1 MTCMRYWKL
10 MAGEGSRL
18 LGDFVEHSIIAIGW
32 DSLGQHTQYRTIED
46 LRKKMKE
53 AYPTDRDGRIAA
65 HSHIVWK
72 FSHEMKIG
80 DRVMVYDPETRLY
93 KVGTIASD
101 ITHEEKRSEYKNVR
115 KVTYTNELSRDSL
128 SATTRNT
135 LGAIMSLFEIRDEAK
150 DEIERALDG
159 KQKPLLV
166 IESSEVEALGDDTIN
181 QSHEFIKDRFLKLDW
196 EDMQELV
203 AGLLRA
209 MGYRTR
215 VSERGPDR
223 GRDIVASRDGLGLED
238 PRILVEVKHRE
249 GTMGAPDV
257 QRFMGA
263 LTNAKGVYVST
274 GGFTR
279 EARYVADNSNAPL
292 TLVDSDELARLIVQY
307 YDDFDSDARA
317 LIPLRKIYWPLD

>member
-1 MTCMRYWKL
+1 
-10 MAGEGSRL
+10 
-18 LGDFVEHSIIAIGW
+18 
-32 DSLGQHTQYRTIED
+32 
-46 LRKKMKE
+46 
-53 AYPTDRDGRIAA
+53 
-65 HSHIVWK
+65 
-72 FSHEMKIG
+72 
-80 DRVMVYDPETRLY
+80 MVYDPETRLY